1 MALPRL
7 PMGGL
12 DGWLCMTF
20 RMGTSSQKKG
30 FEQSLL
36 DTQTRQVP
44 AGLISVVKN
53 KLEVLG
59 KE

>member
-1 MALPRL
+1 
-7 PMGGL
+7 MGVL
-12 DGWLCMTF
+12 DGWLCVTF
-20 RMGTSSQKKG
+20 RMGANSQKKG

-44 AGLISVVKN
+44 GGLTSVVKN
-53 KLEVLG
+53 KLEVPG